1 MPKMIDWVS
10 VRNGIGHDEVIKGA
24 QKGVPLQDKTFL
36 EIDFDRHVPC
46 ITFQLIYLYAESL
59 PLSPTVDTH
68 LSFDLVRRRGRGAS
82 MKLPAGEIL
91 STS

>member
-24 QKGVPLQDKTFL
+24 QKGAPFTDKTFL

-68 LSFDLVRRRGRGAS
+68 LSFA
-82 MKLPAGEIL
+82 
-91 STS
+91 